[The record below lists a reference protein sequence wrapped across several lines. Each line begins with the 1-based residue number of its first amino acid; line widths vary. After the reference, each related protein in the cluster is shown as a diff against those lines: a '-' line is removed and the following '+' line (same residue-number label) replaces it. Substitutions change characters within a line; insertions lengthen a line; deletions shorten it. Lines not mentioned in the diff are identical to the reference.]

1 MRVETPPSSTKR
13 PRNARWTLAALLL
26 CALIGGVLL
35 GQASQLLA
43 YAWPLC
49 LPCIGIQ

>member
-1 MRVETPPSSTKR
+1 MRVQDGR
-13 PRNARWTLAALLL
+13 RNVARWLLAAILSA
-26 CALIGGVLL
+26 ALVTGLVL
-35 GQASQLLA
+35 GQAAQLFA

>member
-1 MRVETPPSSTKR
+1 MKGRGATNHKL
-13 PRNARWTLAALLL
+13 ARWILAALLAA
-26 CALIGGVLL
+26 ALVGGVLL
-35 GQASQLLA
+35 GQALQLFA

>member
-1 MRVETPPSSTKR
+1 MKRLGSSR
-13 PRNARWTLAALLL
+13 HMAQWLLAALLAG
-26 CALIGGVLL
+26 ALIAGLVL
-35 GQASQLLA
+35 GQAGQLFA

>member
-1 MRVETPPSSTKR
+1 M
-13 PRNARWTLAALLL
+13 AQWLLAALLAA
-26 CALIGGVLL
+26 ALIAGLVL
-35 GQASQLLA
+35 GQAAQLLA

>member
-1 MRVETPPSSTKR
+1 MVRQDRRRYV
-13 PRNARWTLAALLL
+13 ARWLLAA
-26 CALIGGVLL
+26 VLFASLVAGLAL
-35 GQASQLLA
+35 GQAAQLFA

>member
-1 MRVETPPSSTKR
+1 MKR
-13 PRNARWTLAALLL
+13 QDRARCTARWVLAALLAA
-26 CALIGGVLL
+26 ALVAGLVLD
-35 GQASQLLA
+35 QAAQLFA

>member
-1 MRVETPPSSTKR
+1 MKRQGSTR
-13 PRNARWTLAALLL
+13 HMARWLLAALLAA
-26 CALIGGVLL
+26 ALIAGLVL
-35 GQASQLLA
+35 GQAAQLFA